1 MQSSIDAESIEA
13 FLKTSARPST
23 EMPRGQRELTIPAR
37 DGYPLAATLFTG
49 TERDTPLVIISSA
62 TGVPRQFYARFAKS
76 LVSRGFD
83 VLTYD
88 YRGIGGSRPRSL
100 RRFRARMSDWGH
112 EDFEG
117 VLRYAKSRLGR
128 ETVRVVG
135 HSVGGQLLGFA
146 ESNAMIERVA
156 CVASLLGDYR
166 LWPRGEKLRMLAT
179 WYGLIPLANAVFGYV
194 PGKLGIGE
202 DLPAGIAREWRDWCV
217 TEGYFFGGDGES
229 RRPGFA
235 RESPRARRGRRG
247 RSVRA
252 ARRGGRLGE
261 LVPER
266 ARHARAHRGSAAR
279 SLRLL
284 PRLERGALGPRRG
297 LPRLRLRRRGARRP
311 PGPPCR

>member
-13 FLKTSARPST
+13 FLKTSARRSS
-23 EMPRGQRELTIPAR
+23 EAPRGERELTIPAR
-37 DGYPLAATLFTG
+37 DGYPLAATLFSEG
-49 TERDTPLVIISSA
+49 AREAPLVVVSSA
-62 TGVPRQFYARFAKS
+62 TGVPRQFYKRFAKR
-76 LVSRGFD
+76 LVARGFD

-117 VLRYAKSRLGR
+117 VLRYAKTRLGR

-156 CVASLLGDYR
+156 CVASQLGDYR

-179 WYGLIPLANAVFGYV
+179 WYGVIPLANAVFGYV
-194 PGKLGIGE
+194 PGALGIGE

-217 TEGYFFGGDGES
+217 TEGYFFGGGGES

-235 RESPRARRGRRG
+235 RVHAPMLAVGVEADPFAPRAAVDAW
-247 RSVRA
+247 VRA
-252 ARRGGRLGE
+252 FPNARVTRE
-261 LVPER
+261 
-266 ARHARAHRGSAAR
+266 H
-279 SLRLL
+279 
-284 PRLERGALGPRRG
+284 LEDRALGHFGFFRASSE
-297 LPRLRLRRRGARRP
+297 ARWDRIADFLA
-311 PGPPCR
+311 